1 MNVAAILL
9 PVFVEVALTFAL
21 LFWAGFLRARLLR
34 SGKVAHDVA
43 RLDDHA
49 FPDKVRQVANCY
61 GNQLELPVLFYVV
74 VTLALIT
81 RQADFLFVLLS
92 WVFVIARLAH
102 AFVHTG
108 SNDIAVR
115 GPVFGIGGIVLAVM
129 WVIFAVKILTGI

>member
-1 MNVAAILL
+1 MSIATVLL
-9 PVFVEVALTFAL
+9 PVFVEVALTFGL
-21 LFWAGFLRARLLR
+21 LFWAGFLRTRELR
-34 SGKVAHDVA
+34 SGRVRREDV

-61 GNQLELPVLFYVV
+61 GNQLQLPVLFYVV
-74 VTLALIT
+74 VALALFT

-92 WVFVIARLAH
+92 WVFVITRLAH

-129 WVIFAVKILTGI
+129 WAIFAVKILTGI

>member
-1 MNVAAILL
+1 MTVAAILL

-34 SGKVAHDVA
+34 SRKVAHDAA
-43 RLDDHA
+43 RLNDHA

-108 SNDIAVR
+108 SNDVAVR